1 MTGFDNERY
10 LEEQA
15 AAILERAEQFEDRL
29 YIEFG
34 GKLLYDYHAARIL
47 PGFDPN
53 AKVKLLKRIESQI
66 DVVICLYA
74 GDVERRKVR
83 ADFGITYDAD
93 TLKLI
98 DDLRSWGLPIK
109 AVVVTRYQEQPAVKQ
124 FINLLERRGINVYKH
139 RPMVAYPDDID
150 YIMSDEGCGENT
162 YIESDKRIVVVTA
175 PGPGSGKMATCL
187 SQLYHEHIA
196 GKRSGYAK
204 FETFPIWNL
213 SIDHPVNVAYEAATA
228 DLCDSNEIDPF
239 HLKHTGEIAVNYNRD
254 IEIFP
259 LVKTMLARLLGK
271 DKAYRSPT
279 EMGVNRAGF
288 AIIDDELC
296 RQAATQEVIRR
307 YYRYSCEY
315 ALGIAERR
323 TVDHLKL
330 LMERLDTGP
339 LERDVVK
346 PAHAAAAAAKSGG
359 KGNNGVY
366 CGAAIELPD
375 GRIVCGKNSQLMHAT
390 SSMILNAI
398 KEIADIPDKI
408 KLLPENIIEAVKRLK
423 SEVLN
428 TSSVSL
434 DLEETLIALSISA
447 TANPAAEIAMESL
460 KKLNNCEVH
469 TTHMPS
475 RGDEAGLRQ
484 LGVNLTSEPAF
495 ASKSLY
501 AD

>member
-10 LEEQA
+10 LEEQT
-15 AAILERAEQFEDRL
+15 AAILERAEQFDDRL

-53 AKVKLLKRIESQI
+53 AKVKLLKRIESQT

-74 GDVERRKVR
+74 GDIERRKVR

-109 AVVVTRYQEQPAVKQ
+109 AVVVTRYQDQPAVKQ

-150 YIMSDEGCGENT
+150 YIMSDEGCGENP
-162 YIESDKRIVVVTA
+162 YIDTDKRIVVVTA

-187 SQLYHEHIA
+187 SQLYHEHKA

-204 FETFPIWNL
+204 FETFPVWNL

-271 DKAYRSPT
+271 GAVYRSPT
-279 EMGVNRAGF
+279 EMGVNRVGF
-288 AIIDDELC
+288 AIVDEEAC
-296 RQAATQEVIRR
+296 RRAAIQEVIRR

-339 LERDVVK
+339 FERDVVE
-346 PAHAAAAAAKSGG
+346 PAHEAAAAAKADG

-366 CGAAIELPD
+366 CGAAIELSD
-375 GRIVCGKNSQLMHAT
+375 GRIVCGKNSPLMHAT

-398 KEIADIPDKI
+398 KEIAGIPDKI
-408 KLLPENIIEAVKRLK
+408 KLLPQNIIEAVKRLK

-447 TANPAAEIAMESL
+447 TANPAAEIAMEALKSL
-460 KKLNNCEVH
+460 HNCEVH

-495 ASKSLY
+495 ASKCLFTE
-501 AD
+501 

>member
-1 MTGFDNERY
+1 MTGFDYERY
-10 LEEQA
+10 LEEQC
-15 AAILERAEQFEDRL
+15 AAILERADQFEDRL

-34 GKLLYDYHAARIL
+34 GKLLFDYHAARIL

-53 AKVKLLKRIESQI
+53 AKVKLLRRIESQT

-74 GDVERRKVR
+74 GDIERRKVR

-98 DDLRSWGLPIK
+98 DDLRSWHLPIK
-109 AVVVTRYQEQPAVKQ
+109 AVVVTRYQDQPAVKQ

-139 RPMVAYPDDID
+139 RPMAAYPDDID
-150 YIMSDEGCGENT
+150 YIMSDEGCGENS

-187 SQLYHEHIA
+187 SQLYHEHKA
-196 GKRSGYAK
+196 GMRSGYAK

-228 DLCDSNEIDPF
+228 DICDSNEIDPF

-271 DKAYRSPT
+271 DKVYRSPT
-279 EMGVNRAGF
+279 DMGVNRAGF
-288 AIIDDELC
+288 AIVDDELC

-330 LMERLDTGP
+330 LMERLDIAP
-339 LERDVVK
+339 LDRNVVK
-346 PAHAAAAAAKSGG
+346 PAHASATAAKSVG
-359 KGNNGVY
+359 KGNNGIY

-375 GRIVCGKNSQLMHAT
+375 GRIVCGKNSPLMHAT

-428 TSSVSL
+428 TNSVSL

-460 KKLNNCEVH
+460 KKLHNCEVH

-495 ASKSLY
+495 ASKSLF
-501 AD
+501 AE